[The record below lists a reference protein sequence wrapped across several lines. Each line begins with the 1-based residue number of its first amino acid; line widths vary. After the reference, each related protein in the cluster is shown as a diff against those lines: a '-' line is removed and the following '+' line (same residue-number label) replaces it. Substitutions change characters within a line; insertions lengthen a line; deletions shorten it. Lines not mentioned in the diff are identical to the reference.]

1 MNDYAELRID
11 AEPCSE
17 EITDLLAAFL
27 ADTGYESFV
36 PDEHGLTA
44 YVINDNYNAE
54 TVAGILA
61 DFPITADFSTT
72 CNIVEGKDWNEEWE
86 KHYFKPIVIAGKCA
100 IHSSF
105 HTDVPEAEYDI
116 VIDPKMAFGTGH
128 HSTTNLMVSY
138 LLDLEL
144 KGKSVIDMGTGTAIL
159 AILASM
165 RGAAQVFGI
174 EIDHGAWE
182 NAIDNVRLNDA
193 KADII
198 EGDSTALKH
207 LEKADIFI
215 ANINRNIIT
224 GDMEAYAS
232 RLRIGGTMLL
242 SGFYEEDIPI
252 VADSAAKY
260 GLVLEEIRTDKNW
273 AAIRLRKTH

>member
-27 ADTGYESFV
+27 ADAGYESFV
-36 PDEHGLTA
+36 PDELGLTA
-44 YVINDNYNAE
+44 YVSKDNYNAE

>member
-27 ADTGYESFV
+27 ADAGYESFV

-54 TVAGILA
+54 TVAEILA
-61 DFPITADFSTT
+61 DFPITADFSTS
-72 CNIVEGKDWNEEWE
+72 CAIVEGKDWNEEWE

-165 RGAAQVFGI
+165 RGAVPVFGI

-198 EGDSTALKH
+198 EGDATALKH

-224 GDMEAYAS
+224 GDMEDYAS

-273 AAIRLRKTH
+273 AAIRLLKAH

>member
-27 ADTGYESFV
+27 ADAGYESFV